1 MDITEILEENGI
13 EYRKS
18 NNPSEI
24 LIKCTSGLHDDNT
37 PSLQYNLDKNI
48 FHCWSCDFKGG
59 SRKFLQSLGIK
70 VKVDIESKQPYKIQ
84 KLQNML
90 RDIKDQRNLTIPDD
104 AVAAVGKMSGIS
116 SEVITS
122 FDAFFTQRGDLED
135 YLCFPVYQY
144 GELRFIEGKIKYKNS
159 PKSKYRRY
167 PYGASTKDILFPLD
181 RVKDR
186 SHLVLVEGLFDMLNM
201 WQLGYTNVVCI
212 FGVNNFGKKKVDLLD
227 SINCVE
233 VTIMFDGD
241 LAGRS
246 ASDRARDL
254 LESRNIK
261 TNVIYLPEGK
271 DPGILTKEE
280 ADKYL
285 YQVLAKKS

>member
-1 MDITEILEENGI
+1 MDIIEILEQHGV

-24 LIKCTSGLHDDNT
+24 LIRCTSGLHDDNT
-37 PSLQYNLDKNI
+37 PSMQYNIDKNI

-59 SRKFLQSLGIK
+59 SRKFLSSLGIK
-70 VKVDIESKQPYKIQ
+70 TKVDIESKQPYKIQ
-84 KLQNML
+84 KLVDKLKEIQEN
-90 RDIKDQRNLTIPDD
+90 RNLEIPDD
-104 AVAAVGKMSGIS
+104 AVAAKGSMSGINS
-116 SEVITS
+116 TVIAG
-122 FDAFFTQRGDLED
+122 FDAFFTQRYDLED
-135 YLCFPVYQY
+135 YLCFPIYQY
-144 GELRFIEGKIKYKNS
+144 GQLRFIEGKIKYKNS
-159 PKSKYRRY
+159 PKAKYKRQ
-167 PYGASTKDILFPLD
+167 PYGASTKDVLFPLD
-181 RVKDR
+181 NIKDR

-212 FGVNNFGKKKVDLLD
+212 FGVTNFGKKKVDLLD

-246 ASDRARDL
+246 ASDKARDL
-254 LESRNIK
+254 LEARNIK
-261 TNVIYLPEGK
+261 TNIVYLPDGK
-271 DPGILTKEE
+271 DPGNLTKEE

-285 YQVLAKKS
+285 YHILSKKS